1 MLHWQLTDSGFPTG
15 SFAHS
20 AGLEAAWQSG
30 EIVSEASLERF
41 VHDSLWQ
48 AGHGALPLLTCA
60 HQEPARLEE
69 LDAISDA
76 FLTNAIANRGSRTQ
90 GRAWVAAC
98 VRVWPSIF
106 SELSDVARVAR
117 RGFGHQAPIVG
128 AACRVL
134 GVPLDT
140 AQQMFLF
147 AVPRTILAAAV
158 RLGVVGPYR
167 AQRMQFDSLELQRR
181 VHAECADLTVE
192 QICQTAPVLDVLQST
207 HDRLYSRLFQS

>member
-1 MLHWQLTDSGFPTG
+1 MTLEWLLLDSAFPTG

-30 EIVSEASLERF
+30 EIVSDAALEAF

-48 AGHGALPLLTCA
+48 AGHGALPVLTCA
-60 HQEPARLEE
+60 YKEPARLEE

-76 FLTNAIANRGSRTQ
+76 FLTNTIANRASRAQ

-98 VRVWPSIF
+98 ARVWPS
-106 SELSDVARVAR
+106 SELTDMERASR
-117 RGFGHQAPIVG
+117 RGFGHHLPMVG

-140 AQQMFLF
+140 TRRMFLF

-167 AQRMQFDSLELQRR
+167 AQRMQFDSLELQGR
-181 VHAECADLTVE
+181 VHAQCSRLTVE
-192 QICQTAPVLDVLQST
+192 QICQTAPVLDVLHAT

>member
-1 MLHWQLTDSGFPTG
+1 MLHWQLIDSAFPTG

-30 EIVSEASLERF
+30 EIVSDASLEGF

-48 AGHGALPLLTCA
+48 AGHGALPVLTGA
-60 HQEPARLEE
+60 HKEPARLEE

-76 FLTNAIANRGSRTQ
+76 FLTNAIANRGSRAQ

-98 VRVWPSIF
+98 VRVWPS
-106 SELSDVARVAR
+106 SELADVERVAR
-117 RGFGHQAPIVG
+117 RGFGHHAPIVG
-128 AACRVL
+128 AACRAL
-134 GVPLDT
+134 GVPLET
-140 AQQMFLF
+140 AQRMFLF

-181 VHAECADLTVE
+181 VHAECGDLTVE
-192 QICQTAPVLDVLQST
+192 QICHTAPVVDVLQST